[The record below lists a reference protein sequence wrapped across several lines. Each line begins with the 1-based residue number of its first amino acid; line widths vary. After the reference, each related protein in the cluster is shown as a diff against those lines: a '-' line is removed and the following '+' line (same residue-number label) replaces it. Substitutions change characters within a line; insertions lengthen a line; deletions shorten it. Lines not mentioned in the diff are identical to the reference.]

1 LNNFAPVPYIC
12 GMNSTEGSG
21 VMCTGYPPS
30 YFEGFDRETAM
41 KFAEAVGSPFFPV
54 STHNK
59 ARLFQQIHVR
69 WRLIYFSLHK
79 FGDF

>member
-1 LNNFAPVPYIC
+1 
-12 GMNSTEGSG
+12 MNSTEGSG

-69 WRLIYFSLHK
+69 
-79 FGDF
+79 